1 MTLED
6 ALQLVLSKLDDC
18 GIRYMIT
25 GSFASN
31 IHGVPRATQ
40 DADIVIEADAKA
52 LDRFLNSL
60 GEDFYASREAAREAL
75 ARRGIFNIIHL
86 QTGLKVDLIIRK
98 MRSFSRTEFLRREEV
113 DFLGRG
119 RWFASA
125 EDIILAKLEWA
136 KSGQSE
142 RQFADALNVAKIRGS
157 NLDRSYLLTWARELE
172 VEDLL
177 DGILKELGD

>member
-6 ALQLVLSKLDDC
+6 SLQFVLSKLDDC
-18 GIRYMIT
+18 GIPYMIT

-52 LDRFLNSL
+52 LDRFLDTL
-60 GEDFYASREAAREAL
+60 GEDFYTSPEAAKEAL

-86 QTGLKVDLIIRK
+86 PTGLKVDLIIRK
-98 MRSFSRTEFLRREEV
+98 MRSFSRTEFLRRQEV

-136 KSGQSE
+136 KSGKSE
-142 RQFADALNVAKIRGS
+142 RQFADALNVAKIRGKA
-157 NLDRSYLLTWARELE
+157 LDRPYLWTWARDLE

-177 DGILKELGD
+177 AELLKDLGD

>member
-18 GIRYMIT
+18 GISYMIT

-40 DADIVIEADAKA
+40 DADIVIEANAKA
-52 LDRFLNSL
+52 LDRFLDSL
-60 GEDFYASREAAREAL
+60 GEDFYASREAATEAL
-75 ARRGIFNIIHL
+75 ARRGIFNIVHL
-86 QTGLKVDLIIRK
+86 QTGLKVDLIIKK
-98 MRSFSRTEFLRREEV
+98 MRSFSRTEFLRRQEIN
-113 DFLGRG
+113 FLGRG

-142 RQFADALNVAKIRGS
+142 RQFADALAVAKIRDQS
-157 NLDRSYLLTWARELE
+157 LDRSYLQTWAKELE

-177 DGILKELGD
+177 EKILKDLGN

>member
-52 LDRFLNSL
+52 LDQFLNSL

-136 KSGQSE
+136 KSGHSE

-157 NLDRSYLLTWARELE
+157 SLDRSYLQTWARELG

-177 DGILKELGD
+177 EEILKDLGD

>member
-52 LDRFLNSL
+52 LDRFLISL
-60 GEDFYASREAAREAL
+60 GDDFYASREAAKEAL

-86 QTGLKVDLIIRK
+86 PTGLKVDLIIRK
-98 MRSFSRTEFLRREEV
+98 TRSFSHTEFLRRQEV

-119 RWFASA
+119 RWVASA

-136 KSGQSE
+136 RDGKSE
-142 RQFADALNVAKIRGS
+142 RQFADALNVAKIRGKS
-157 NLDRSYLLTWARELE
+157 LGREYLRTWARELG

-177 DGILKELGD
+177 EEILKALEG

>member
-18 GIRYMIT
+18 GIPYMIT

-31 IHGVPRATQ
+31 IHGLPRATQ
-40 DADIVIEADAKA
+40 DADIVIETDGKA
-52 LDRFLNSL
+52 LDRFLKIL
-60 GEDFYASREAAREAL
+60 GEDFYASREAAKEAL

-86 QTGLKVDLIIRK
+86 PTGLKVDLIIRK
-98 MRSFSRTEFLRREEV
+98 TRPFSHTEFLRRQEV

-142 RQFADALNVAKIRGS
+142 RQLTDALNVAKIRGKS
-157 NLDRSYLLTWARELE
+157 LDRSYLQTWARELG
-172 VEDLL
+172 VENLL
-177 DGILKELGD
+177 EDILKALGD

>member
-52 LDRFLNSL
+52 LDQFLNSL

-136 KSGQSE
+136 KSGHSE

-157 NLDRSYLLTWARELE
+157 SLDRSYLRTWARELG

-177 DGILKELGD
+177 EEILKDLGD

>member
-1 MTLED
+1 MTPED

-40 DADIVIEADAKA
+40 DADIVIEPDAKG
-52 LDRFLNSL
+52 LDRFLESL
-60 GEDFYASREAAREAL
+60 GEDFYASPEAAKEAL

-86 QTGLKVDLIIRK
+86 RTGLKVDLIIRR
-98 MRSFSRTEFLRREEV
+98 MRSFSRTEFLRRQEV
-113 DFLGRG
+113 NFLGRG

-142 RQFADALNVAKIRGS
+142 RQFADALNVAKIRGKS
-157 NLDRSYLLTWARELE
+157 LDRSYLQTWARELE
-172 VEDLL
+172 IEDLL
-177 DGILKELGD
+177 DKILKDLSD

>member
-18 GIRYMIT
+18 GIPYMIT

-31 IHGVPRATQ
+31 IHGLPRATQ
-40 DADIVIEADAKA
+40 DADIVIETDAKA
-52 LDRFLNSL
+52 LDRFLKML
-60 GEDFYASREAAREAL
+60 GEDFYASREAAKEAL

-86 QTGLKVDLIIRK
+86 PTGLKVDLIIRK
-98 MRSFSRTEFLRREEV
+98 TRPFSHTEFLRRQEV

-142 RQFADALNVAKIRGS
+142 RQFTDALNVAKIRGKS
-157 NLDRSYLLTWARELE
+157 LDRSYLQTWARQLGVENLLE
-172 VEDLL
+172 D
-177 DGILKELGD
+177 ILSALGD